1 MLREFEAVCGQQSLQ
16 VLEAGFVLARQHDG
30 AVEHQRIPSV
40 TELCHME
47 ATRPKT
53 CCKFCD
59 LSYTSLV
66 SNMSWALLINLLSS
80 SKTFTTPAGTK
91 HAQTLV
97 QIPHS

>member
-16 VLEAGFVLARQHDG
+16 VLEAGFVLARQ
-30 AVEHQRIPSV
+30 QRIPSV